1 MPLDFQNQSLAFI
14 VRGNDYILEGNDK
27 GGINGNGQVWYD
39 YAKDYGNK
47 FGR

>member
-1 MPLDFQNQSLAFI
+1 MPLGFQNQSLAFV

-27 GGINGNGQVWYD
+27 GGINGNGQAWYD